1 VEDLATFK
9 DRAIAVPW
17 LLSQKTELV
26 KLYFSWIS
34 VCRVLV
40 IDWEQGINEEVLF
53 LQDELEECLER
64 VDGSKDTSF
73 FHVADI
79 QVSILTTAISWGNW
93 WRISNDFSTRK
104 KKDDGSGMPWRRA
117 IRQSATTGWI
127 VLIGNGTY
135 QDVILVNDVGVART
149 LEFAGIYSSRTCSRS
164 KMILSDL
171 ARRINRF
178 SPRKEALRT

>member
-34 VCRVLV
+34 VCRLLV
-40 IDWEQGINEEVLF
+40 IDWQGFNEEVVF

-64 VDGSKDTSF
+64 VDGRKDPSF

-79 QVSILTTAISWGNW
+79 QVSIVTTAISWGNW
-93 WRISNDFSTRK
+93 
-104 KKDDGSGMPWRRA
+104 
-117 IRQSATTGWI
+117 
-127 VLIGNGTY
+127 
-135 QDVILVNDVGVART
+135 
-149 LEFAGIYSSRTCSRS
+149 
-164 KMILSDL
+164 
-171 ARRINRF
+171 
-178 SPRKEALRT
+178 